1 MLLDFAKYASRDAK
15 EDGWLNLPKNMQ
27 AAVLASTLEPLSNL
41 KKGGK
46 RKMDVIFSMSL
57 L

>member
-1 MLLDFAKYASRDAK
+1 MLLDFAKYASCDAK

>member
-1 MLLDFAKYASRDAK
+1 MLLDFAKYASCDAK
-15 EDGWLNLPKNMQ
+15 EDGWLNLKNMQ